1 MSGLSIAGSGLTLVD
16 PTTSGQSAISSYQGY
31 YGNFYSDTTQTDG
44 GVTGTPML
52 FEHTVEA
59 VGMVVVADGSSKY
72 NRLKFLYA
80 GTYNIQ
86 FSAQFH
92 HTGGGGSGTTVNI
105 WLRQNGTNVAFSD
118 TKMDITTN
126 SPYVVAAWNFVITVA
141 ANDYIELIW
150 LTNNAN
156 IKIEAD
162 PAVAPAPAIPA
173 VILTAQQIR

>member
-16 PTTSGQSAISSYQGY
+16 PTTGGGSAISSYQGY
-31 YGNFYSDTTQTDG
+31 YGSFYSDATQIDG
-44 GVTGTPML
+44 GVTGTPMA

-59 VGMVVVADGSSKY
+59 VGMVAIADGSGTI

-86 FSAQFH
+86 FSAQLH
-92 HTGGGGSGTTVNI
+92 ANPGGGAGTTVNI
-105 WLRQNGTNVAFSD
+105 WLRYNGTVVPNSD
-118 TKMDITTN
+118 TKVDIPG
-126 SPYVVAAWNFVITVA
+126 SAPYGVAAWNFIQTVN
-141 ANDYIELIW
+141 ANDYVELIW

-156 IKIEAD
+156 IKIEAFS
-162 PAVAPAPAIPA
+162 AVAPAPAIPS